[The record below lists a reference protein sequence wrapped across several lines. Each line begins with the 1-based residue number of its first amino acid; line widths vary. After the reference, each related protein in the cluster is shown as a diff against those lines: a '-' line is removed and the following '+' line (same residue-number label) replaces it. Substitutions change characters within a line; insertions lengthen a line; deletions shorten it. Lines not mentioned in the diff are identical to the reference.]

1 MATSISDFLSSMAG
15 GGARANRYEVIFT
28 FPAVLGIPAAVG
40 EQLTYLCKGAELP
53 EATIGQATVGFKGRS
68 LKLPGDIN
76 WPDWNTTI
84 YLDNDFVGRDVFQK
98 WQNLINGYRSNIASP
113 GGQLPASFLG
123 SAKVYTLDR
132 EDKVTT
138 TTQINAIWPTV
149 VGTIALDYTTND
161 AIAEQ
166 PVTFAVNEVIALGA
180 GRVGT
185 VTSVTPVARA
195 ARG

>member
-28 FPAVLGIPAAVG
+28 FPAALGIPAAAG

-53 EATIGQATVGFKGRS
+53 EATIGQANVGFKGRT
-68 LKLPGDIN
+68 LKLPGDIT
-76 WPDWNTTI
+76 WPDWNVTL
-84 YLDNDFVGRDVFQK
+84 YLDNDFLPRDIFQK
-98 WQNLINGYRSNIASP
+98 WQNLINGYRSNVSAP
-113 GGQLPASFLG
+113 NGQLPATFLG
-123 SAKVYTLDR
+123 SAKIYTLDR

-138 TTQINAIWPTV
+138 TTQVNAIWPTV
-149 VGTIALDYTTND
+149 VGTMALDYTTND

-185 VTSVTPVARA
+185 ITSVTPIARPT
-195 ARG
+195 RG